1 MPPPTILDPS
11 SIDTSRLL
19 YTREQIYQFLPQRY
33 EFEQLHGIIRVDQD
47 AKVAAGIRS
56 VKADEWWCRGH
67 MPGAPLFPGV
77 LMIECAA
84 QLAAFIQ
91 HLLYP
96 MKGEFMAFGGIDGAK
111 FRGSVAPPA
120 ELIVLVKEVE
130 ARSRRYVCDVQTF
143 CNDLMVFE
151 ARITGVPWIKEG

>member
-1 MPPPTILDPS
+1 MPPPTIFDPSVLDP
-11 SIDTSRLL
+11 TRLL
-19 YTREQIYQFLPQRY
+19 HTREQIYQFLPQRF
-33 EFEQLHGIIRVDQD
+33 EFEQLHGIIHVDMENYI
-47 AKVAAGIRS
+47 AAGVRS

-67 MPGAPLFPGV
+67 MPDAPLFPGV

-84 QLAAFIQ
+84 QLAAFVQ
-91 HLLYP
+91 HLAFP

-120 ELIVLVKEVE
+120 ELIVIGKQVE

-143 CNDLMVFE
+143 CNGLMVFE
-151 ARITGVPWIKEG
+151 ARITGVPFTREG